1 MHQTPR
7 QLSDLDAQAAS
18 GALVFRASTSPENKP
33 WQYRL
38 YAIGSDGP
46 EAASTEH
53 GNHLLVRVAEDGSV
67 HEVASPQTLVHRQW
81 AEDLFDRLWQALEE
95 GSLSEGTDDEAAL
108 QSAEQTV
115 VTEITSGP
123 PPTEEGARTPSRGTG
138 APALVQDIDGDD
150 EPYAVDVTAVAL
162 RRALASPPTEVQR
175 LRFRPRSQDDLAPS
189 GPLARI
195 RANIAAIRVLHTLR
209 EGKRP
214 ATEAERAVL
223 ARWSSWGAAWQVFDP
238 RKPEFAGV
246 RAELRSLLTEE
257 EWHAAEATVRNA
269 HFTDAALVQPI
280 WQALK
285 SLGFSEG
292 RVLEP
297 GCGSGN
303 FLAFAPPEAAMTG
316 VELDPITAEIAGA
329 LYPDAEIRAQD
340 FKDTRLPEGYFDAV
354 IGNVPFDEIAPTDP
368 VHNPL
373 RLALHNYAIVKSLEL
388 TRPGGLVAVITSRYT
403 LDSMGKTARLE
414 IADRADL
421 VGAVRLPAGAHQR
434 AAGTDVVTDV
444 LILRR
449 RDGKAPE
456 TPPEWVGLSSVQAD
470 AERSVLVNTYFAQ
483 HPDMVL
489 GTIGLTS
496 TPYGRDDLTVRPK
509 EGTDLTEALT
519 EALAAITRQAQESGL
534 TMSASRDVAQR
545 MAVEQRAERMRQA
558 QEMFGEEL
566 QRFEGTLIDQDDGT
580 FLQVVGGEL
589 ADRPV
594 FRNAA
599 QELRALLRLRDTY
612 VDLLSAESTGQ
623 DDQATTLRRQLN
635 AHYDAYVAQYG
646 FLNDR
651 EARRDRRSAHGAFRT
666 DPYAAGVYA
675 LEVYDKESRTAK
687 KSAIFT
693 RPVTKPQAERTSAET
708 SQDALAI
715 TLNAHGEVRLGEI
728 ARLLGIESLDEARGA
743 LGELVFDEPGTQRLV
758 PAAEYL
764 SGNVREKIEQAEKIL
779 RLVPEESRA
788 QHPLQANVAALRRVL
803 PPDAQPGD
811 IENVEIGATWVAA
824 KYYEQFIQQ
833 LLQTKAVTVT
843 RTSGADWEV
852 DAPTAVRKSRAATKV
867 YGTARRDAVEL
878 FSRMLRRATLVVK
891 PPKPDENA
899 TVEEI
904 RDAKR
909 WAADQTE
916 QAIAKADELNRLFA
930 DWLWQ
935 DPERTKEVLDTYN
948 RLYNSYVPYQ
958 GDGSHLTFP
967 GLSETIT
974 PLPHQRAGVAR
985 ALSEP
990 YGTFFDYEVGA
1001 GKTYTIAMTLME
1013 MKRLG
1018 MVNKPSIVVK
1028 NSTVND
1034 FRNDFLKAYPQARVL
1049 AIDSSEF
1056 TRESA
1061 AAYVAQIAN
1070 GDWDAVIL
1078 SQSLFKRIPMSG
1090 RGQAQF
1096 VADQTA
1102 EYRARIHKA
1111 LTGSD
1116 QALDLTLNPGGDP
1129 LIADALDTAT
1139 AVSNGRPASRD
1150 TIKKLQGDLKR
1161 HTQRAEKNLVKQ
1173 TTTGISWEQTG
1184 IDFIAVDEIQDFANG
1199 EVGANNSELSLPVSA
1214 QAKDLKVKLR
1224 SMFKAYGRKV
1234 GLGATGT
1241 PFPNAMPQAYVMLDY
1256 FRPDLLRA
1264 AEISAFSSFQAQYL
1278 AETMA
1283 PEISPEGIPR
1293 IKERIGGFRNA
1304 KSFSQLWKSMADVKT
1319 KHDLN
1324 LPVPDHTSETV
1335 VVPATDADRE
1345 YMAEIADRA
1354 EAVRAREVDASVD
1367 NLLKISND
1375 GRLAAMD
1382 LRMVG
1387 MTPDGPGKLDAA
1399 ADKIAQIWQQYKD
1412 HRYTDRE
1419 GNPSELTGALQLVF
1433 ADRGTASEEAKKQGR
1448 FIAYDYL
1455 RGELV
1460 KRGIPEDKIR
1470 YAQDALTAEEKEKLF
1485 ADARVGKVAVLIG
1498 STDTMGV
1505 GVNVQDRAI
1514 ALHHLDCPWRP
1525 SDVTQREG
1533 RIIRQF
1539 NQHFTQGVPVQIY
1552 RWTKAGS
1559 FDAFMWQTVE
1569 RKARFIDQVR
1579 TGRELDEQDQAPD
1592 GDLGKDYLE
1601 YGEIKAIATGNPL
1614 LLKKLQADEEVRQL
1628 EAAYKSWQRTHKH
1641 LRNVVDTADE
1651 TLAKAQEQ
1659 ADLVARALSVRTDT
1673 KGDAFR
1679 MELPNGTVVT
1689 KRGEAATALR
1699 NQIALIRRMTH
1710 GSVSRWENV
1719 ATVGGQQFEAR
1730 INSVHDYIEFR
1741 IRGLQDIP
1749 QATYTIDDVGG
1760 LVSDTKP
1767 PLGLVARLENLC
1779 ERLGDI
1785 HTRLLGAVQE
1795 LKQEIDRAQKLVDQ
1809 PFTKLDKLHRARAE
1823 RARLDAEIENQAT
1836 GQDAYEDDHPGGAR
1850 CRQRPDGGALRRA
1863 GRAAGRG
1870 AALRRPRRVLDR
1882 RARRVG
1888 GLPGVGAGVRYPP
1901 GRRHRRRGRPGGVR
1915 TIGARAVPGRPS
1927 QPVAG
1932 AGTGGRLAGAPGRGR
1947 SGSQGRRA
1955 VGPGAARSGGGQAHL
1970 GDGLR
1975 AARPRRPLPR
1985 DRGGPREHGLP
1996 AVVGHR
2002 RADHRRG

>member
-1 MHQTPR
+1 
-7 QLSDLDAQAAS
+7 
-18 GALVFRASTSPENKP
+18 
-33 WQYRL
+33 
-38 YAIGSDGP
+38 
-46 EAASTEH
+46 
-53 GNHLLVRVAEDGSV
+53 
-67 HEVASPQTLVHRQW
+67 
-81 AEDLFDRLWQALEE
+81 
-95 GSLSEGTDDEAAL
+95 
-108 QSAEQTV
+108 
-115 VTEITSGP
+115 
-123 PPTEEGARTPSRGTG
+123 
-138 APALVQDIDGDD
+138 
-150 EPYAVDVTAVAL
+150 
-162 RRALASPPTEVQR
+162 
-175 LRFRPRSQDDLAPS
+175 
-189 GPLARI
+189 
-195 RANIAAIRVLHTLR
+195 
-209 EGKRP
+209 
-214 ATEAERAVL
+214 
-223 ARWSSWGAAWQVFDP
+223 
-238 RKPEFAGV
+238 
-246 RAELRSLLTEE
+246 
-257 EWHAAEATVRNA
+257 
-269 HFTDAALVQPI
+269 
-280 WQALK
+280 
-285 SLGFSEG
+285 
-292 RVLEP
+292 
-297 GCGSGN
+297 
-303 FLAFAPPEAAMTG
+303 
-316 VELDPITAEIAGA
+316 
-329 LYPDAEIRAQD
+329 
-340 FKDTRLPEGYFDAV
+340 
-354 IGNVPFDEIAPTDP
+354 
-368 VHNPL
+368 
-373 RLALHNYAIVKSLEL
+373 
-388 TRPGGLVAVITSRYT
+388 
-403 LDSMGKTARLE
+403 
-414 IADRADL
+414 
-421 VGAVRLPAGAHQR
+421 
-434 AAGTDVVTDV
+434 
-444 LILRR
+444 
-449 RDGKAPE
+449 
-456 TPPEWVGLSSVQAD
+456 
-470 AERSVLVNTYFAQ
+470 
-483 HPDMVL
+483 
-489 GTIGLTS
+489 
-496 TPYGRDDLTVRPK
+496 
-509 EGTDLTEALT
+509 
-519 EALAAITRQAQESGL
+519 
-534 TMSASRDVAQR
+534 
-545 MAVEQRAERMRQA
+545 
-558 QEMFGEEL
+558 
-566 QRFEGTLIDQDDGT
+566 
-580 FLQVVGGEL
+580 
-589 ADRPV
+589 
-594 FRNAA
+594 
-599 QELRALLRLRDTY
+599 
-612 VDLLSAESTGQ
+612 
-623 DDQATTLRRQLN
+623 
-635 AHYDAYVAQYG
+635 
-646 FLNDR
+646 
-651 EARRDRRSAHGAFRT
+651 
-666 DPYAAGVYA
+666 
-675 LEVYDKESRTAK
+675 
-687 KSAIFT
+687 
-693 RPVTKPQAERTSAET
+693 
-708 SQDALAI
+708 
-715 TLNAHGEVRLGEI
+715 
-728 ARLLGIESLDEARGA
+728 
-743 LGELVFDEPGTQRLV
+743 
-758 PAAEYL
+758 
-764 SGNVREKIEQAEKIL
+764 
-779 RLVPEESRA
+779 
-788 QHPLQANVAALRRVL
+788 
-803 PPDAQPGD
+803 
-811 IENVEIGATWVAA
+811 
-824 KYYEQFIQQ
+824 
-833 LLQTKAVTVT
+833 
-843 RTSGADWEV
+843 
-852 DAPTAVRKSRAATKV
+852 
-867 YGTARRDAVEL
+867 
-878 FSRMLRRATLVVK
+878 
-891 PPKPDENA
+891 
-899 TVEEI
+899 
-904 RDAKR
+904 
-909 WAADQTE
+909 
-916 QAIAKADELNRLFA
+916 
-930 DWLWQ
+930 
-935 DPERTKEVLDTYN
+935 
-948 RLYNSYVPYQ
+948 
-958 GDGSHLTFP
+958 
-967 GLSETIT
+967 
-974 PLPHQRAGVAR
+974 
-985 ALSEP
+985 
-990 YGTFFDYEVGA
+990 
-1001 GKTYTIAMTLME
+1001 
-1013 MKRLG
+1013 
-1018 MVNKPSIVVK
+1018 
-1028 NSTVND
+1028 
-1034 FRNDFLKAYPQARVL
+1034 
-1049 AIDSSEF
+1049 
-1056 TRESA
+1056 
-1061 AAYVAQIAN
+1061 
-1070 GDWDAVIL
+1070 
-1078 SQSLFKRIPMSG
+1078 
-1090 RGQAQF
+1090 
-1096 VADQTA
+1096 
-1102 EYRARIHKA
+1102 
-1111 LTGSD
+1111 
-1116 QALDLTLNPGGDP
+1116 
-1129 LIADALDTAT
+1129 
-1139 AVSNGRPASRD
+1139 
-1150 TIKKLQGDLKR
+1150 
-1161 HTQRAEKNLVKQ
+1161 
-1173 TTTGISWEQTG
+1173 
-1184 IDFIAVDEIQDFANG
+1184 
-1199 EVGANNSELSLPVSA
+1199 
-1214 QAKDLKVKLR
+1214 
-1224 SMFKAYGRKV
+1224 
-1234 GLGATGT
+1234 
-1241 PFPNAMPQAYVMLDY
+1241 
-1256 FRPDLLRA
+1256 
-1264 AEISAFSSFQAQYL
+1264 
-1278 AETMA
+1278 
-1283 PEISPEGIPR
+1283 
-1293 IKERIGGFRNA
+1293 
-1304 KSFSQLWKSMADVKT
+1304 
-1319 KHDLN
+1319 
-1324 LPVPDHTSETV
+1324 
-1335 VVPATDADRE
+1335 
-1345 YMAEIADRA
+1345 
-1354 EAVRAREVDASVD
+1354 
-1367 NLLKISND
+1367 
-1375 GRLAAMD
+1375 
-1382 LRMVG
+1382 